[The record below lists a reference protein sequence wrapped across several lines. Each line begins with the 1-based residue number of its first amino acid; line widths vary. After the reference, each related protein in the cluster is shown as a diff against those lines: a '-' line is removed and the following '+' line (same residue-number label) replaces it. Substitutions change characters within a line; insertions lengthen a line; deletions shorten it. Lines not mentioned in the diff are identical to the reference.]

1 MDIIGNWER
10 QLQAIE
16 IVNFCHAAAMVHV
29 TLFLLLLRHWTH
41 FDTIMRR
48 RSR

>member
-29 TLFLLLLRHWTH
+29 TLFLLLLRQSH